1 MFPRMR
7 CATVA
12 DRRRFRKTPPRPR
25 VSVVNLRSPAFA
37 ILFAV
42 SLIAAAGN
50 MALQSVLPAIG
61 REFGLM
67 DTLVSAAF
75 AISALLW
82 TLASP
87 FWARLSDTLGRKRVI
102 QVGLGGFVV
111 SIAGFGLAATSGL
124 EHWLGPAVAFALMT
138 MARTIYGLFGSAA
151 PIASQAYV
159 ADRTSPE
166 QRTQAMSLLAS
177 AQGLGTVIGP
187 ALAPFF
193 VLPLVGLAGP
203 MYAFALFGA
212 AVLFVVWRR
221 LPSGEAVR
229 IPSPSGH
236 REAAKG
242 LWKDPRVRD
251 YLLYGLLVTGAQAVN
266 ISVLGFHI
274 IDELAVTGTGARD
287 AQPFIGIAML
297 SGAAATLMVQWGL
310 IPLLKMQPRDL
321 MRWGAGLALAGNLMS
336 IASPGYYGVVI
347 GYAVVSMGVGFAR
360 PGFTAGSSLSVG
372 PAEQGAVAGLMMSLA
387 GLSFLAPPV
396 IGVALYELS
405 EPAPFVANAVLLA
418 AATALCFLSTRL
430 RAGPPD
436 LPDREETPSPETPP
450 ASQPGPEGNR

>member
-1 MFPRMR
+1 M
-7 CATVA
+7 
-12 DRRRFRKTPPRPR
+12 
-25 VSVVNLRSPAFA
+25 NLRSPAFA
-37 ILFAV
+37 ILFSV

-61 REFGLM
+61 REFRLS
-67 DTLVSAAF
+67 DTLVAGAF
-75 AISALLW
+75 AISALMW
-82 TLASP
+82 TIASP
-87 FWARLSDTLGRKRVI
+87 FWARLSDRLGRKRVI
-102 QVGLGGFVV
+102 LIGLGGFVL
-111 SIAGFGLAATSGL
+111 SMSGFGLAATSGL
-124 EHWLGPAVAFALMT
+124 EQWLGAGLAFTLMAV
-138 MARTIYGLFGSAA
+138 ARTIYGVFGSAA

-177 AQGLGTVIGP
+177 AQGLGTVVGP

-212 AVLFVVWRR
+212 VVLFVVWRK
-221 LPSGEAVR
+221 LPSGEVVR
-229 IPSPSGH
+229 IPSRSGRH
-236 REAAKG
+236 DAGKG

-274 IDELAVTGTGARD
+274 IDELAVTGVAARD

-297 SGAAATLMVQWGL
+297 AGAAATLMVQWGL
-310 IPLLKMQPRDL
+310 IPLLKLQPAHL
-321 MRWGAGLALAGNLMS
+321 MRWGAGLALVGNLMS
-336 IASPGYYGVVI
+336 IASPGYYGVVV
-347 GYAVVSMGVGFAR
+347 GYAVVSMGIGFAR

-372 PAEQGAVAGLMMSLA
+372 PHEQGAIAGLMMSLA
-387 GLSFLAPPV
+387 GLSFLGPPV

-405 EPAPFVANAVLLA
+405 EPAPFIANALMLA
-418 AATALCFLSTRL
+418 AATALCFLNPRL
-430 RAGPPD
+430 RRGPPD
-436 LPDREETPSPETPP
+436 LPDRDETPSSETPP

>member
-1 MFPRMR
+1 M
-7 CATVA
+7 
-12 DRRRFRKTPPRPR
+12 
-25 VSVVNLRSPAFA
+25 NLRSPAFA

-61 REFGLM
+61 RTFGLR

-75 AISALLW
+75 AISALMW
-82 TLASP
+82 TLTSP
-87 FWARLSDTLGRKRVI
+87 YWARLSDRLGRKRVI
-102 QVGLGGFVV
+102 LIGLSGFVA
-111 SIAGFGLAATSGL
+111 SMAGFGLAATSGL
-124 EHWLGPAVAFALMT
+124 EGWLGPVIAFGLMAVA
-138 MARTIYGLFGSAA
+138 RTVYGVFGSAA

-159 ADRTSPE
+159 ADRTSPD

-193 VLPLVGLAGP
+193 VLPMFVIAWWGLRVVIPEIGLAGP
-203 MYAFALFGA
+203 MYAFALCGA
-212 AVLFVVWRR
+212 VVLFVVWKR
-221 LPSGEAVR
+221 LPSGDVVR
-229 IPSPSGH
+229 IPSLSGH
-236 REAAKG
+236 RGEAGKG

-274 IDELAVTGTGARD
+274 IDELAATGIEASA

-297 SGAAATLMVQWGL
+297 AGAAATLMAQWGL
-310 IPLLKMQPRDL
+310 IPLLKLQPRDL
-321 MRWGAGLALAGNLMS
+321 MRWGALLALVGNAMS
-336 IASPGYYGVVI
+336 IAAPGYYGVVV

-387 GLSFLAPPV
+387 GLSFLGPPV
-396 IGVALYELS
+396 IGVALYEWF
-405 EPAPFVANAVLLA
+405 EAGPFLANVVLLA
-418 AATALCFLSTRL
+418 AAGLMCLTRPSL

-436 LPDREETPSPETPP
+436 LPQRDETPSPETPP

>member
-1 MFPRMR
+1 
-7 CATVA
+7 
-12 DRRRFRKTPPRPR
+12 
-25 VSVVNLRSPAFA
+25 VNLRSSAFA

-61 REFGLM
+61 REFRLS
-67 DTLVSAAF
+67 DTLVAGAF
-75 AISALLW
+75 AISALMW
-82 TLASP
+82 TVASP
-87 FWARLSDTLGRKRVI
+87 FWARLSDTLGRKRVMMI
-102 QVGLGGFVV
+102 GLAGFVV
-111 SIAGFGLAATSGL
+111 SMSGFGLAATSGL
-124 EHWLGPAVAFALMT
+124 EQWLGAGLAFVLMGV
-138 MARTIYGLFGSAA
+138 ARTIYGVFGSAA

-159 ADRTSPE
+159 ADRTTPE
-166 QRTQAMSLLAS
+166 ERTQAMSLLAS

-193 VLPLVGLAGP
+193 VLPLIGLAGP

-212 AVLFVVWRR
+212 GVLIVVWRR
-221 LPSGEAVR
+221 LPSGEVMR
-229 IPSPSGH
+229 VPSPSGH
-236 REAAKG
+236 RGDAGKG
-242 LWKDPRVRD
+242 LWKDPRVRG
-251 YLLYGLLVTGAQAVN
+251 YLLYGLFVTGAQAAN

-274 IDELAVTGTGARD
+274 IDELSAAGIAVRD

-297 SGAAATLMVQWGL
+297 AGAAATLMAQWGL
-310 IPLLKMQPRDL
+310 IPLLKLQPADL
-321 MRWGAGLALAGNLMS
+321 MRWGAALALVGNLMS
-336 IASPGYYGVVI
+336 IAAPGYYGVVV

-372 PAEQGAVAGLMMSLA
+372 SHEQGAIAGLMMSLA

-396 IGVALYELS
+396 IGVALYELA
-405 EPAPFVANAVLLA
+405 EPAPFIANAVLLA
-418 AATALCFLSTRL
+418 AATALCFINPRL

-436 LPDREETPSPETPP
+436 LPDRDETPSPETPP

>member
-1 MFPRMR
+1 M
-7 CATVA
+7 
-12 DRRRFRKTPPRPR
+12 
-25 VSVVNLRSPAFA
+25 NLRSPAFA

-61 REFGLM
+61 REFRLS
-67 DTLVSAAF
+67 DTLVAGAF
-75 AISALLW
+75 AISALMW
-82 TLASP
+82 TVASP
-87 FWARLSDTLGRKRVI
+87 FWARLSDTLGRKRVMMI
-102 QVGLGGFVV
+102 GLTGFVV
-111 SIAGFGLAATSGL
+111 SMSGFGLAATSGL
-124 EHWLGPAVAFALMT
+124 EQWLGAGLAFIM
-138 MARTIYGLFGSAA
+138 MGVARTIYGVFGSAA

-193 VLPLVGLAGP
+193 VLPMIGLAGP
-203 MYAFALFGA
+203 MYAFALFGLV
-212 AVLFVVWRR
+212 VLVIVWRK
-221 LPSGEAVR
+221 LPSGEVVR

-236 REAAKG
+236 RGDAGKG
-242 LWKDPRVRD
+242 LWKDPRVRG
-251 YLLYGLLVTGAQAVN
+251 YLLYGLFVTGAQAAN

-274 IDELAVTGTGARD
+274 IDELSATGIAVRE

-297 SGAAATLMVQWGL
+297 AGAAATLMVQWGL
-310 IPLLKMQPRDL
+310 IPLLRLQPADL
-321 MRWGAGLALAGNLMS
+321 MRWGAALALVGNLMS
-336 IASPGYYGVVI
+336 IASPGYYGVVV
-347 GYAVVSMGVGFAR
+347 GYAVVSMGIGFAR
-360 PGFTAGSSLSVG
+360 PGFTAGSSLSVE
-372 PAEQGAVAGLMMSLA
+372 PHEQGAIAGLMMSLA

-396 IGVALYELS
+396 IGVALYELA
-405 EPAPFVANAVLLA
+405 EPAPFIANAILLA
-418 AATALCFLSTRL
+418 AATALCFIDPRL

-436 LPDREETPSPETPP
+436 LPDRDETPSPEAPP

>member
-1 MFPRMR
+1 
-7 CATVA
+7 
-12 DRRRFRKTPPRPR
+12 
-25 VSVVNLRSPAFA
+25 VNLRSPAFA
-37 ILFAV
+37 ILFSV

-61 REFGLM
+61 REFQLS
-67 DTLVSAAF
+67 DTLVAGAF
-75 AISALLW
+75 AISALMW
-82 TLASP
+82 TVASP
-87 FWARLSDTLGRKRVI
+87 FWARLSDTLGRKRVMMI
-102 QVGLGGFVV
+102 GLAGFVV
-111 SIAGFGLAATSGL
+111 SMSGFGLAATSGL
-124 EHWLGPAVAFALMT
+124 EQWLGAILAFVLMGV
-138 MARTIYGLFGSAA
+138 ARTIYGVFGSAA

-203 MYAFALFGA
+203 MYAFALFGLV
-212 AVLFVVWRR
+212 VLVVVWRK

-236 REAAKG
+236 RGDAGKG
-242 LWKDPRVRD
+242 LWKDPRVRG
-251 YLLYGLLVTGAQAVN
+251 YLLYGLFVTGAQAAN

-274 IDELAVTGTGARD
+274 IDELSATGIAVRD

-297 SGAAATLMVQWGL
+297 AGAAATLMAQWGL
-310 IPLLKMQPRDL
+310 IPLLKLQPADL
-321 MRWGAGLALAGNLMS
+321 MRWGAALALVGNLMS
-336 IASPGYYGVVI
+336 IASPGYYGVVV
-347 GYAVVSMGVGFAR
+347 GYAVVSMGIGFAR

-372 PAEQGAVAGLMMSLA
+372 PHEQGAIAGLMMSLA

-396 IGVALYELS
+396 IGVALYELA
-405 EPAPFVANAVLLA
+405 EPAPFIANAVLLA
-418 AATALCFLSTRL
+418 AATALCFINPRL
-430 RAGPPD
+430 RTGPPD
-436 LPDREETPSPETPP
+436 LPDRDETPSPETPP

>member
-1 MFPRMR
+1 M
-7 CATVA
+7 
-12 DRRRFRKTPPRPR
+12 
-25 VSVVNLRSPAFA
+25 NLRSPAFA
-37 ILFAV
+37 ILFSV

-61 REFGLM
+61 REFRLS
-67 DTLVSAAF
+67 DTLVAGAF
-75 AISALLW
+75 AISALMW
-82 TLASP
+82 TIASP
-87 FWARLSDTLGRKRVI
+87 FWARLSDRLGRKRVI
-102 QVGLGGFVV
+102 LIGLSGFVL
-111 SIAGFGLAATSGL
+111 SMSGFGLAATSGL
-124 EHWLGPAVAFALMT
+124 EQWLGAGLAFTLMAV
-138 MARTIYGLFGSAA
+138 ARTIYGVFGSAA

-159 ADRTSPE
+159 ADRTTPE

-212 AVLFVVWRR
+212 VVLFVVWRK
-221 LPSGEAVR
+221 LPSGEVVR
-229 IPSPSGH
+229 IPSRSGRH
-236 REAAKG
+236 DAGKG

-274 IDELAVTGTGARD
+274 IDELAVTGIAARD

-297 SGAAATLMVQWGL
+297 AGAAATLMVQWGL
-310 IPLLKMQPRDL
+310 IPLLKLQPADL
-321 MRWGAGLALAGNLMS
+321 MRWGAGLALVGNLMS
-336 IASPGYYGVVI
+336 IASPGYYGVVV
-347 GYAVVSMGVGFAR
+347 GYAVVSMGIGFAR

-372 PAEQGAVAGLMMSLA
+372 PHEQGAIAGLMMSLA
-387 GLSFLAPPV
+387 GLSFLGPPV
-396 IGVALYELS
+396 IGVALYELA
-405 EPAPFVANAVLLA
+405 EPAPFIANALMLA
-418 AATALCFLSTRL
+418 AATALCLLNARL
-430 RAGPPD
+430 RTGPPD
-436 LPDREETPSPETPP
+436 LPDRDETPSPETPP

>member
-1 MFPRMR
+1 M
-7 CATVA
+7 
-12 DRRRFRKTPPRPR
+12 
-25 VSVVNLRSPAFA
+25 NLRSPAFA
-37 ILFAV
+37 ILFSV

-61 REFGLM
+61 REFRLS
-67 DTLVSAAF
+67 DTLVAGAF
-75 AISALLW
+75 AISALMW

-87 FWARLSDTLGRKRVI
+87 FWARLSDRLGRKKVI
-102 QVGLGGFVV
+102 LIGLSGFVV
-111 SIAGFGLAATSGL
+111 SMGGFGLAATSGL
-124 EHWLGPAVAFALMT
+124 EGWLAAAVAFALMAV
-138 MARTIYGLFGSAA
+138 ARTVYGVFGSAA

-177 AQGLGTVIGP
+177 AQGLGTVVGP

-193 VLPLVGLAGP
+193 VLPLIGLAGP

-212 AVLFVVWRR
+212 VVLFVTWRR
-221 LPSGEAVR
+221 LPSGEVVR
-229 IPSPSGH
+229 KPSPGGRH
-236 REAAKG
+236 GDAGKG
-242 LWKDPRVRD
+242 LWKDRRVRD

-274 IDELAVTGTGARD
+274 IDELAASGITARA

-297 SGAAATLMVQWGL
+297 AGAAATLMAQWGL
-310 IPLLKMQPRDL
+310 IPLLKLQPRDL
-321 MRWGAGLALAGNLMS
+321 MRWGAGLALVGNVMS
-336 IASPGYYGVVI
+336 IASPGYYGVVV
-347 GYAVVSMGVGFAR
+347 GYAVVSMGIGFAR

-372 PAEQGAVAGLMMSLA
+372 PHEQGAVAGLMMSLA
-387 GLSFLAPPV
+387 GLSFLGPPV
-396 IGVALYELS
+396 IGVALYELA
-405 EPAPFVANAVLLA
+405 EPAPFVANALLLA
-418 AATALCFLSTRL
+418 VATALCFSSARL

-436 LPDREETPSPETPP
+436 LPDRDETPSPETPP